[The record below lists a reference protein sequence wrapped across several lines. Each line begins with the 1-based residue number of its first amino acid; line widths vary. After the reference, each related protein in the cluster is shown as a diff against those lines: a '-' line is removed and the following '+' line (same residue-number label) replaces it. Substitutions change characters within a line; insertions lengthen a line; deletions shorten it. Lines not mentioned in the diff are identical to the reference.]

1 MIQALVV
8 TLTKLD
14 SYQDTHIQILQSNKW
29 QAARYGLGGVFV
41 DPKTYKKL
49 SMRKAIENLYIL
61 VEPAIV
67 ALGLKKHFNI
77 LEKILNN
84 GTGSNKQRKLYASFK
99 NFEHMLKNLKEQFY
113 N

>member
-1 MIQALVV
+1 
-8 TLTKLD
+8 
-14 SYQDTHIQILQSNKW
+14 
-29 QAARYGLGGVFV
+29 VFV
-41 DPKTYKKL
+41 DPKTFKKL

-67 ALGLKKHFNI
+67 SLGLKKYSNI
-77 LEKILNN
+77 LEEILNT
-84 GTGSNKQRKLYASFK
+84 GTGSDKQRKLYASFK